1 MDGCK
6 PSPGCVLG
14 RRHGSAIFGDL
25 RPCHARLSLVH
36 DHDPGAFMTAKRGM
50 GRGLAAILPES
61 SAGGPELRE
70 LDVGQIQ
77 PNPDQ
82 PRVKFDTAALE
93 ALAGSIGAVGLLQPL
108 IVRPLEDGR
117 YELVAGERR
126 WRAAQKAGIERVPAV
141 IRTSPEDERLQAA
154 LIENMVREDLNPVE
168 EARACAALVD
178 DLGIS
183 KEELARRVGR
193 SRAAISNLIRLLDLP
208 DPVLGLLERGDLTE
222 GHGRAILQ
230 VRDQDRRT
238 KLAER
243 AAAEEWSVR
252 DTERH
257 ASGGGR
263 RKTKTTGGRISAEE
277 RAAMSEAE
285 DLLGSAL
292 GQDVRV
298 RRAGDGVKA
307 ELRFDELS
315 ELESLARRL
324 RKRG

>member
-1 MDGCK
+1 MAE
-6 PSPGCVLG
+6 
-14 RRHGSAIFGDL
+14 R
-25 RPCHARLSLVH
+25 
-36 DHDPGAFMTAKRGM
+36 RGM

-70 LDVGQIQ
+70 LDVAQIE
-77 PNPDQ
+77 PNPEQ
-82 PRVKFDTAALE
+82 PRAKFDASALD
-93 ALAGSIGAVGLLQPL
+93 ALAGSIDSVGLLQPL
-108 IVRPLEDGR
+108 IVRPIEDGR

-126 WRAAQKAGIERVPAV
+126 WRAAQKAGIDRVPAV
-141 IRTSPEDERLQAA
+141 IRTSPQDERLQAA

-168 EARACAALVD
+168 EARACASLVD

-208 DPVLGLLERGDLTE
+208 DAVLTLLERGDLSE

-230 VRDQDRRT
+230 VPDQEGRT
-238 KLAER
+238 RLAKE
-243 AAAEEWSVR
+243 AAAEGWSVR
-252 DTERH
+252 DTERR
-257 ASGGGR
+257 AGAGARR
-263 RKTKTTGGRISAEE
+263 RKASTGGRISSEE
-277 RAAMSEAE
+277 RAAMTKAE

-298 RRAGDGVKA
+298 RRSGNGVKA
-307 ELRFDELS
+307 ELSFDDLG

-324 RKRG
+324 RRRS

>member
-1 MDGCK
+1 MAE
-6 PSPGCVLG
+6 
-14 RRHGSAIFGDL
+14 R
-25 RPCHARLSLVH
+25 
-36 DHDPGAFMTAKRGM
+36 KRGM

-70 LDVGQIQ
+70 LDVTQIE

-82 PRVKFDTAALE
+82 PRAKFDAAALD
-93 ALAGSIGAVGLLQPL
+93 ALAGSIASVGLLQPL

-126 WRAAQKAGIERVPAV
+126 WRAAQKAGIDRVPAV
-141 IRTSPEDERLQAA
+141 VRTSPEDERLQAA

-208 DPVLGLLERGDLTE
+208 DPVLSLLERQELTE

-230 VRDQDRRT
+230 VSDQDRRAR
-238 KLAER
+238 LAKQ
-243 AAAEEWSVR
+243 AAAKGWSVR
-252 DTERH
+252 ETERH
-257 ASGGGR
+257 AGGGTS
-263 RKTKTTGGRISAEE
+263 RKKASTGGRISAEE
-277 RAAMSEAE
+277 RAAMADAE
-285 DLLGSAL
+285 DTLGTAL
-292 GQDVRV
+292 GQDVKV
-298 RRAGDGVKA
+298 RRAGNGVRA
-307 ELRFDELS
+307 ELHFDDLS
-315 ELESLARRL
+315 ELGSLARRL
-324 RKRG
+324 RRRG

>member
-1 MDGCK
+1 MAD
-6 PSPGCVLG
+6 
-14 RRHGSAIFGDL
+14 R
-25 RPCHARLSLVH
+25 
-36 DHDPGAFMTAKRGM
+36 KRGM

-61 SAGGPELRE
+61 SEGGPELRE
-70 LDVGQIQ
+70 LAVDQIE

-82 PRVKFDTAALE
+82 PRAQFDTGALD
-93 ALAGSIGAVGLLQPL
+93 ALAGSIESVGVLQPL
-108 IVRPLEDGR
+108 IVRPLTDGR

-126 WRAAQKAGIERVPAV
+126 WRAAQKAGIHRVPAV

-168 EARACAALVD
+168 EARACASLVD

-208 DPVLGLLERGDLTE
+208 DSVLRLLERGDLTE

-230 VRDQDRRT
+230 VPDQDKRT
-238 KLAER
+238 KLAKR
-243 AAAEEWSVR
+243 AADEGWSVR

-257 ASGGGR
+257 AGEGGS
-263 RKTKTTGGRISAEE
+263 RKKVASGGRISAEE
-277 RAAMSEAE
+277 RAALTDAE

-292 GQDVRV
+292 GLDVRV

-307 ELRFDELS
+307 ELRFDDLS
-315 ELESLARRL
+315 ELESLAKRLKRRS
-324 RKRG
+324 

>member
-1 MDGCK
+1 
-6 PSPGCVLG
+6 
-14 RRHGSAIFGDL
+14 
-25 RPCHARLSLVH
+25 
-36 DHDPGAFMTAKRGM
+36 M

-70 LDVGQIQ
+70 LDVTKIE

-82 PRVKFDTAALE
+82 PRAKFDAAALD
-93 ALAGSIGAVGLLQPL
+93 ALAGSIGSVGLLQPL

-126 WRAAQKAGIERVPAV
+126 WRAAQKAGIDRVPAV
-141 IRTSPEDERLQAA
+141 IRRSPEDERLQAA

-178 DLGIS
+178 DLGIT

-208 DPVLGLLERGDLTE
+208 DPVLTLLERGELTE

-230 VRDQDRRT
+230 VPDQDRRARVA
-238 KLAER
+238 KR
-243 AAAEEWSVR
+243 AAAEGWSVR
-252 DTERH
+252 DTERR
-257 ASGGGR
+257 ATAGSR
-263 RKTKTTGGRISAEE
+263 RKKTAAGGRISTEE
-277 RAAMSEAE
+277 RAAMTEAE

-292 GQDVRV
+292 GADVRV

-307 ELRFDELS
+307 ELLFDDLD

-324 RKRG
+324 RRRG

>member
-1 MDGCK
+1 
-6 PSPGCVLG
+6 
-14 RRHGSAIFGDL
+14 
-25 RPCHARLSLVH
+25 
-36 DHDPGAFMTAKRGM
+36 M

-61 SAGGPELRE
+61 AAGGPELRE
-70 LDVGQIQ
+70 LPVKDIE

-82 PRVKFDTAALE
+82 PRRSFEPAALE
-93 ALAGSIGAVGLLQPL
+93 ALAGSIASAGLLQPL
-108 IVRPLEDGR
+108 IVRPLQDGR

-126 WRAAQKAGIERVPAV
+126 WRAAQKAGLQQVPAV
-141 IRTSPEDERLQAA
+141 IRTSPEDERLQSA

-208 DPVLGLLERGDLTE
+208 DGVLALLEKGELTE

-230 VRDQDRRT
+230 LSDQDARGR
-238 KLAER
+238 LAKR
-243 AAAEEWSVR
+243 AAKEGWSVR

-257 ASGGGR
+257 TRNGAKR
-263 RKTKTTGGRISAEE
+263 RPPSGGRISAEE
-277 RAAMSEAE
+277 RAALADAE
-285 DLLGSAL
+285 DTLGAAL
-292 GQDVRV
+292 GADVRV

-307 ELRFDELS
+307 EIRFDDLGELD
-315 ELESLARRL
+315 SLAKRL
-324 RKRG
+324 RRRS

>member
-1 MDGCK
+1 MAE
-6 PSPGCVLG
+6 
-14 RRHGSAIFGDL
+14 RR
-25 RPCHARLSLVH
+25 
-36 DHDPGAFMTAKRGM
+36 RGM

-61 SAGGPELRE
+61 AEGGPELRE
-70 LDVGQIQ
+70 LAVTEIE

-82 PRVKFDTAALE
+82 PRAKFDAAALD
-93 ALAGSIGAVGLLQPL
+93 ALAGSMRSVGLLQPL
-108 IVRPLEDGR
+108 IVRPIDGGR

-208 DPVLGLLERGDLTE
+208 DPVLSLLERGELTE

-230 VRDQDRRT
+230 VPDQDRRAR
-238 KLAER
+238 LAKQ
-243 AAAEEWSVR
+243 AAEEGWSVR
-252 DTERH
+252 DTERR
-257 ASGGGR
+257 ATAGAK
-263 RKTKTTGGRISAEE
+263 RKPAKSGGRISAEE
-277 RAAMSEAE
+277 RAAMTEAE

-298 RRAGDGVKA
+298 RRDGNGVKA
-307 ELRFDELS
+307 ELRFDDLA
-315 ELESLARRL
+315 ELESLAKRL
-324 RKRG
+324 RRRG

>member
-1 MDGCK
+1 M
-6 PSPGCVLG
+6 P
-14 RRHGSAIFGDL
+14 AQ
-25 RPCHARLSLVH
+25 
-36 DHDPGAFMTAKRGM
+36 KRGM

-70 LDVGQIQ
+70 LEVTQIE

-82 PRVKFDTAALE
+82 PRAKFDASALD
-93 ALAGSIGAVGLLQPL
+93 ALAGSIGSVGLLQPL
-108 IVRPLEDGR
+108 IVRPLDDGR

-126 WRAAQKAGIERVPAV
+126 WRAAQKAGIDRVPAV

-208 DPVLGLLERGDLTE
+208 DPVLGLLERGELSE

-230 VRDQDRRT
+230 VEDQDRRT
-238 KLAER
+238 RVAKE
-243 AAAEEWSVR
+243 AASEGWSVR
-252 DTERH
+252 ELERRT
-257 ASGGGR
+257 AGGPKR
-263 RKTKTTGGRISAEE
+263 RKAPAGGRISTEE
-277 RAAMSEAE
+277 RAAMAEAE
-285 DLLGSAL
+285 DMLGSAI

-298 RRAGDGVKA
+298 RRDGKGVKA
-307 ELRFDELS
+307 ELHFDDLS

-324 RKRG
+324 RRRS